1 MSEHWQSRP
10 EGGGRFAFW
19 LIRSIALHGGRGVG
33 RLCLYPITLYFY
45 LRRKPERQASKAY
58 LERVFKRSASTIDVM
73 RHIHCFA
80 STLLDRVFL
89 LAHGEKGFD
98 IEMQG
103 LELLDE
109 RLALGQGVLLLGS
122 HQGSFEA
129 LRAVAARRPNVQLRV
144 VLDKQKTAAMTAML
158 EALAPEVGAN
168 VIDAS
173 MDGTSIALAM
183 AEATRQG
190 AMVALLADRGRGN
203 ERLRHANFLGAP
215 APFPVGP
222 WLIAAALKVPV
233 VLCFGLY
240 LGGNRYRLVFEPMYE
255 RVLIPRQQ
263 RAQALDEII
272 SRYAKRLEHYV
283 YVAPYNWFNFYDF
296 WFDPGSSA
304 GSPARDQAGDSVDH
318 PAGVD
323 AGHHGSHAGT

>member
-19 LIRSIALHGGRGVG
+19 VIRSIALYGGRGVG

-58 LERVFKRSASTIDVM
+58 LERVFKRRASPVEVM
-73 RHIHCFA
+73 RHLHCFA

-89 LAHGEKGFD
+89 LAHGEKDFE

-103 LELLDE
+103 LEVLDAH
-109 RLALGQGVLLLGS
+109 LAQGRGLLLLGS

-129 LRAVAARRPNVQLRV
+129 LRAVAARRPNVHLRV

-158 EALAPEVGAN
+158 EALAPDVGAN

-173 MDGTSIALAM
+173 MDGTSITLAM
-183 AEATRQG
+183 AEATQQG

-203 ERLRHANFLGAP
+203 ERLRHANFLGEP
-215 APFPVGP
+215 APFPIGP
-222 WLIAAALKVPV
+222 WLVAAALQVPV

-240 LGGNRYRLVFEPMYE
+240 LGGNRYRLVFEPMVD

-296 WFDPGSSA
+296 WFDPGR
-304 GSPARDQAGDSVDH
+304 PAGDPVGN
-318 PAGVD
+318 PAGAD
-323 AGHHGSHAGT
+323 ADYHGSHVGT